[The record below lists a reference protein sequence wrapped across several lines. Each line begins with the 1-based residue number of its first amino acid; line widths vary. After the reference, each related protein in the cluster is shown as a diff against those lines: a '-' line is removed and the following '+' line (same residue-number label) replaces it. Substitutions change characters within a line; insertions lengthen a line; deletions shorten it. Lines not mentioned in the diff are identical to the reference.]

1 MSRSSMELKI
11 YVYDLKDVELI
22 KQLIINNKEKSKNDL
37 YLKLLRKGD
46 EFELYNENQHIFSGP
61 NKKLIETTFNNKLN
75 RFIKYMDFHYKCI

>member
-1 MSRSSMELKI
+1 MSRSFMDLKI

-37 YLKLLRKGD
+37 YLKLLRKGA